1 MLEATHGD
9 PRERILAG
17 TLALV
22 AAGGPEAASLRRIGA
37 AAGLHNSSLF
47 HYFPSKRA
55 IHDALAGQV
64 IGRARAHL
72 TPLLAEGPPHLEQ
85 LFDGFGDL
93 AEHLAAHPLEAA
105 YLTQVLAGGGGSWAS
120 AHERLVAELLKP
132 VWEWL
137 VRARDAGEIRR
148 VRPQPATLQL
158 MGLVLLE
165 PAFAGPPE
173 AGRLR
178 PASHARRR
186 EIEAWLRGALA
197 RR

>member
-1 MLEATHGD
+1 MLGNDEND
-9 PRERILAG
+9 PRQRILTS

-55 IHDALAGQV
+55 IHDALAEQIV
-64 IGRARAHL
+64 GRARAHL
-72 TPLLAEGPPHLEQ
+72 APLLAGGQPQIEA
-85 LFDGFGDL
+85 LFDAFGDL
-93 AEHLAAHPLEAA
+93 AEHLAAHPLEAS
-105 YLTQVLAGGGGSWAS
+105 YLTQALASSGGSWAP
-120 AHERLVAELLKP
+120 AHERVLAELLKP

-158 MGLVLLE
+158 VGLVLLE
-165 PAFAGPPE
+165 PAFAGRRE
-173 AGRLR
+173 GAGLR

-186 EIEAWLRGALA
+186 EIEAWVRGALA